1 MAQWL
6 LVAATVLVV
15 LGGVLGLQAVRHGH
29 RSGWTV
35 VCMLGAFVCQL
46 GFLGMRGGLRG
57 KCPLGDYGEILVFL
71 AWSLVLFYLVVGPAY
86 RLSLLGLFTAPV
98 VVIFQVV
105 ALAPGMLEASPE
117 KVHVVDAWGEAHAAF
132 SVLSY
137 GAFALGAV
145 AALMF
150 LVLNRKLKHHEFGSK
165 LFNNLPPVRSLLDSV
180 VRLTSLGAGI
190 LTVGIVAAFMM
201 EWRDDSVPHLVA
213 AVATWAAY
221 LVVLGLHFWRGIT
234 PRRLSIGVMSLFVL
248 SLLVFAFV

>member
-15 LGGVLGLQAVRHGH
+15 LGGALGLQAVRAGS
-29 RSGWTV
+29 RSRWTV
-35 VCMLGAFVCQL
+35 MCMLLAFVCQL
-46 GFLGMRGGLRG
+46 GVLGVRGELRG
-57 KCPLGDYGEILVFL
+57 KCPLGDYGEILAFL

-98 VVIFQVV
+98 VAIFQVV
-105 ALAPGMLEASPE
+105 ALAPGMLESEPKKVPE
-117 KVHVVDAWGEAHAAF
+117 VDAWGEAHAAF

-150 LVLNRKLKHHEFGSK
+150 LVLNKKLKDHQLGSS
-165 LFNNLPPVRSLLDSV
+165 LFKNLPPARSLLNCV
-180 VRLTSLGAGI
+180 IRLTLLGAGI

-201 EWRDDSVPHLVA
+201 ESRDSYFSHLVA
-213 AVATWAAY
+213 AVGTWLSY
-221 LVVLGLHFWRGIT
+221 LILLGWHFWRGIT
-234 PRRLSIGVMSLFVL
+234 PRRLSTSVIVLFVL